1 MGKICILGEG
11 LGVHVELGGLEM
23 FGSYD
28 DFVFSLL
35 TRIYMLGVQEIME
48 LLVQD
53 SLNQEELQE
62 KYWLREES

>member
-28 DFVFSLL
+28 DFVLAGGEWGFGYL
-35 TRIYMLGVQEIME
+35 
-48 LLVQD
+48 
-53 SLNQEELQE
+53 
-62 KYWLREES
+62 